1 MAARLVGSSDSM
13 AGLEQA
19 IEEAKAAAAQLWMD
33 GQDEEAAKMD
43 QMVHQL
49 EAVGQQIAAVEVH
62 ASLYLS

>member
-1 MAARLVGSSDSM
+1 M